1 MIPGALG
8 NICSS
13 EEESFSTGFLEY
25 PQYTRPR
32 SFEGDG
38 VPEVLLSG
46 DHGRIEKWR
55 RRASLMETL
64 VQRPD
69 LLMKAPLEPEDRAVL
84 EAWQRDLEM
93 ILDKGPTK
101 T

>member
-1 MIPGALG
+1 
-8 NICSS
+8 
-13 EEESFSTGFLEY
+13 
-25 PQYTRPR
+25 
-32 SFEGDG
+32 
-38 VPEVLLSG
+38 
-46 DHGRIEKWR
+46 
-55 RRASLMETL
+55 METL